1 MFVKCLPFC
10 SISYTGGMWLTDM
23 SEYFR
28 WCLLT
33 EQFQYSF
40 FWWKSEWKV
49 CTDYHCAW
57 RPHSTCKKAFSWLSA
72 IPRYFF
78 RKAVFAD
85 LTLFTKYLL
94 MQCFTADGDNE
105 DFPMLVFTTGY
116 RNILNFRINAL
127 WNSSLP
133 NCACMC
139 LCAWCEVRSQLQILA
154 ENRRIFLFYF
164 LVFGAKYE
172 DCAST
177 IELSAFLFFYFLFF
191 LLHQKELLHCQPVN
205 IAKCNIST
213 NC

>member
-1 MFVKCLPFC
+1 MVCDWQTCLNTSDGVCWLSSF
-10 SISYTGGMWLTDM
+10 SIHFFDGKVSEKFALTITVH
-23 SEYFR
+23 EGHIP
-28 WCLLT
+28 L
-33 EQFQYSF
+33 
-40 FWWKSEWKV
+40 
-49 CTDYHCAW
+49 A
-57 RPHSTCKKAFSWLSA
+57 KKAFSWLSA

-85 LTLFTKYLL
+85 LTPFTKYLL

-127 WNSSLP
+127 WNSPLP

-177 IELSAFLFFYFLFF
+177 IELSAFYLFF